1 MTNIA
6 PAASKRAGDAGNDT
20 GITSGLVGLTRG
32 EAARRLLAG
41 EGNRPTYGHG
51 RTVHQIIRSNVF
63 TRFNAILG
71 SLLIVI
77 VALGPAIDGLFG
89 FTLLANALI
98 GIIQEVLAKRTSDRL
113 SVITAVKVQV
123 LRDGHMLNIDT
134 DDVVRGDLVG
144 LHRGGQVVADGT
156 IEACEGLEIDESL
169 LTGEADAQSKGIGG
183 SINSGSFVTAGSGWF
198 RAERVGDD
206 SFANALSAQVRNF
219 VPVRSELR
227 VATDSV
233 LRMVTWAIGPIATA
247 LVIGQRLGGESW
259 RQAIFGAATG
269 VVEIVPEGFVL
280 LTSMTLA
287 ASVIRLGRLGV
298 LVKELAAVEGLAR
311 VDTMCFD
318 KTGTLTEGAPTV
330 DEIVKVG
337 DASMPYLSG
346 LLSALTIDASN
357 ATGVAV
363 QNYLKGKGGKAIRG
377 ELVPFSSLRKWA
389 AITTEDPGRQTW
401 ILGAPEVVM
410 DAEPSANGALFAAV
424 AEQTKRGR
432 RVLLLA
438 STNAPLT
445 GDVLPAGLSAAA
457 LITLHEQLRRDAR
470 KTLAY
475 FADQEVDVKIISGDS
490 PTTVAALATAAG
502 MPELDDDEDGV
513 VDARNLKTEQELERV
528 ILAARVIGRTSP
540 EQKRAMVVAL
550 QASGRT
556 VAMTGDGVND
566 ALAMKAAD
574 LGIAMSSGSDATKA
588 VAQLILVDG
597 GFAAL
602 PGVVAEGRRVIANV
616 ERVAKLFITKTV
628 YAAAIAVLSGIARLP
643 FPFLPRQ
650 LTLVST
656 LTIGFPGFFLALAP
670 GAPRTPPGFMRRVM
684 VFAVPAG
691 LVAAAATFSSYAIAL
706 AQDEVSTAQAR
717 TVATMVIGLIGF
729 WVVDVLARS
738 LPRWRFLLFG
748 AIFIGGFASAAVP
761 SLRTF
766 WNMEFPPIAVTAEA
780 VGFALGAIALIEIGW
795 RIGTGFKNRPHV
807 RDLA

>member
-1 MTNIA
+1 MTKVA
-6 PAASKRAGDAGNDT
+6 PAESEQKNDVRNET
-20 GITSGLVGLTRG
+20 HIPSGLTGLTAR
-32 EAARRLLAG
+32 EAALRLEAG
-41 EGNRPTYGHG
+41 EGNRPTDGHG
-51 RTVHQIIRSNVF
+51 RTVGQIVRSNVF
-63 TRFNAILG
+63 TRFNAVLG
-71 SLLIVI
+71 SLLVVI

-89 FTLLANALI
+89 FTLVANALI

-113 SVITAVKVQV
+113 SVITAVKVRV
-123 LRDGHMLNIDT
+123 LRDGQMLNIDI

-144 LHRGGQVVADGT
+144 LQRGGQVVADGT
-156 IEACEGLEIDESL
+156 IEACESLEIDESL
-169 LTGEADAQSKGIGG
+169 LTGEADAQSKGIGS

-206 SFANALSAQVRNF
+206 SFANALSAQVRDF

-227 VATDSV
+227 AATNSV
-233 LRMVTWAIGPIATA
+233 LRMVTWAIGPIAAA
-247 LVIGQRLGGESW
+247 LLIGQRLGGESW

-318 KTGTLTEGAPTV
+318 KTGTLTEGTPAV

-337 DASMPYLSG
+337 DAPMSHLFG

-363 QNYLKGKGGKAIRG
+363 QNYVKGKEGSAIRG
-377 ELVPFSSLRKWA
+377 QVVPFSSLRKWA
-389 AITTEDPGRQTW
+389 AITEDPGPQTW
-401 ILGAPEVVM
+401 IMGAPEVIM
-410 DAEPSANGALFAAV
+410 DSEAFENGALFAAV
-424 AEQTKRGR
+424 AEQTRRGR

-438 STNAPLT
+438 STNAPPT

-502 MPELDDDEDGV
+502 MPGLDDDEDGV

-528 ILAARVIGRTSP
+528 IRAARVIGRTSP

-706 AQDEVSTAQAR
+706 AQDEVSTTQAR

-766 WNMEFPPIAVTAEA
+766 WNMEFPPITVTAEA

-795 RIGTGFKNRPHV
+795 RIGTGFKNRLYV
-807 RDLA
+807 QDLA